1 MWKGGERASLFSWH
15 FGHRLCSAKKNV
27 EMPTAPSSLPP
38 FLARALCFITEV
50 LVMIFRYQ
58 AFTLTPMTAHVF
70 FSVTCTSRWINKELP
85 RSKQLQML
93 KVFYAHSHSL
103 LVCLLVCLQIN
114 AGALVSLL
122 GLIWG
127 KFIVRCFCSRWY
139 STNPSE
145 IGNLLTMKWEHCIEI
160 VVVSGNPWCN
170 LCMSGSMAVGG
181 AATLYRVVN
190 PPTTP
195 CYSLL
200 PQCYTSC
207 SHPTLTYP
215 IILPHFRILYL
226 KLYWQR

>member
-1 MWKGGERASLFSWH
+1 
-15 FGHRLCSAKKNV
+15 
-27 EMPTAPSSLPP
+27 
-38 FLARALCFITEV
+38 
-50 LVMIFRYQ
+50 MI
-58 AFTLTPMTAHVF
+58 AHVC

-93 KVFYAHSHSL
+93 KVFYAHSYRL
-103 LVCLLVCLQIN
+103 VVCLLVCLQIN

-122 GLIWG
+122 GLLGLIG
-127 KFIVRCFCSRWY
+127 VKFIARCFCSRWY

-145 IGNLLTMKWEHCIEI
+145 IENPLTMKRKLCIVI
-160 VVVSGNPWCN
+160 VVVWGNPWCN

-195 CYSLL
+195 YYSLL
-200 PQCYTSC
+200 PQCYYTSC

-226 KLYWQR
+226 KLYWHR